1 MNQEGACITMPIYN
15 ESEGIL
21 EFIHEIS
28 IAFDKINYKIIII
41 NDGSTDNTSEEL
53 AKIFELGYNVDT
65 FTNSQNIGHGPST
78 LIGLKTSVFQDF
90 PFIISVDGDGQ
101 ISGGDLFKIYH
112 LHTQNNVDV
121 IEGIRVNRRDPKYRF
136 LISKITSIL
145 VFISTRSLPKDANT
159 PIRSYKKE
167 SLKIILEKINYD
179 NPVPNMYISKILRKE
194 KFKIIEIPVNSRQ
207 RRGTNPVG
215 SSWVKKNKF
224 LPSLKL
230 VIFCIRATKFWIKN
244 KS

>member
-1 MNQEGACITMPIYN
+1 MNQEGICITMPIFN

-21 EFIHEIS
+21 DFVHEIS

-41 NDGSTDNTSEEL
+41 NDGSTDNTTDEL
-53 AKIFELGYNVDT
+53 AKINEMGLNVES

-78 LIGLKTSVFQDF
+78 LIGLKTSVYQDL
-90 PFIISVDGDGQ
+90 PYIISVDGDGQ
-101 ISGGDLFKIYH
+101 ISGGDLLNIYH

-121 IEGIRVNRRDPKYRF
+121 IEGIRFNRKDPKYRF
-136 LISKITSIL
+136 VISKLTAIL
-145 VFISTRSLPKDANT
+145 IFISTRILPKDANT

-167 SLKIILEKINYD
+167 SLKTILEKINDD
-179 NPVPNMYISKILRKE
+179 NPIPNMYISKISRKE
-194 KFKIIEIPVNSRQ
+194 KFKIIEFPINSRH

-215 SSWVKKNKF
+215 SSWVNKYRL

-230 VIFCIRATKFWIKN
+230 VIFCIRAAKFWIKN
-244 KS
+244 NS